1 MTSILIVGA
10 GAIGTFLASNLAAS
24 GKSVAIIA
32 RGSRLKELQRPTNLR
47 SGSTRTAFA
56 FRAITW
62 KEIDHCPDL
71 VILCTKTYDL
81 EETLKLLVKHVDNQT
96 VILTLQNGISA
107 PFETARVFGSEQVLA
122 GRLHGFFELKDGSS
136 RHVGVAPTILLGPL
150 TTGEAK
156 LVQPVCQ
163 TLTESGMPASPSDDI
178 EKELWEKL
186 MLTASLGGVCAALG
200 VTAGKVLA
208 DSSARLLLRNAMEEI
223 AELGRL
229 RGVRLEPDC
238 VERTLAFVGTFPYDA
253 TTSLHRDLKA
263 GHRSEYDAL
272 TGGVLTMAKA
282 VGMPTPALA
291 QIDTLIACRGFL

>member
-1 MTSILIVGA
+1 
-10 GAIGTFLASNLAAS
+10 
-24 GKSVAIIA
+24 
-32 RGSRLKELQRPTNLR
+32 
-47 SGSTRTAFA
+47 
-56 FRAITW
+56 
-62 KEIDHCPDL
+62 
-71 VILCTKTYDL
+71 
-81 EETLKLLVKHVDNQT
+81 
-96 VILTLQNGISA
+96 
-107 PFETARVFGSEQVLA
+107 
-122 GRLHGFFELKDGSS
+122 
-136 RHVGVAPTILLGPL
+136 
-150 TTGEAK
+150 
-156 LVQPVCQ
+156 
-163 TLTESGMPASPSDDI
+163 
-178 EKELWEKL
+178 
-186 MLTASLGGVCAALG
+186 LG